1 MRIWLFTFFIAC
13 SAWADAARVLDL
25 RQEVEK
31 LANELEAQKKEQQAV
46 LDVYLQRR
54 QELQA
59 LILREKFRADQLATQ
74 KSKLSQ
80 ALKEKSLDA
89 QGSPKA
95 PAWFAPL
102 LARLQDEIDRGL
114 PLGERA
120 DDIGRIRTTLAQ
132 GKTTVESSLVQTWFV
147 LEGALKRRTSS
158 EFLLTPL
165 RVGGVTAPAEVVRL
179 GDLLAY
185 VRTADG
191 VYGMVSR
198 PELNAPW
205 ELKKFEGSKEAE
217 QVERLL
223 SQFKQNQKTGLY
235 HLPGMQTFVEQVRAE
250 KNI

>member
-1 MRIWLFTFFIAC
+1 MKIWLFTFFIAC
-13 SAWADAARVLDL
+13 SAWADAARVLEL
-25 RQEVEK
+25 RQEVER
-31 LANELEAQKKEQQAV
+31 LASELEVQKKEQQAV

-54 QELQA
+54 QEIQA

-74 KSKLSQ
+74 KNKLAQ

-95 PAWFAPL
+95 PTWFAPL
-102 LARLQDEIDRGL
+102 LNRLQQEMDRGL
-114 PLGERA
+114 PLGERP
-120 DDIGRIRTTLAQ
+120 DEIGKIRATLAQ

-158 EFLLTPL
+158 EFMLTPL
-165 RVGGVTAPAEVVRL
+165 QIGGVTAPAEVVRL

-198 PELNAPW
+198 PTHDAAW
-205 ELKKFEGSKEAE
+205 DLKKFDGKKETE
-217 QVERLL
+217 QVEKLL

-235 HLPGMQTFVEQVRAE
+235 HLPGLQTFVEQVRAE
-250 KNI
+250 KKL